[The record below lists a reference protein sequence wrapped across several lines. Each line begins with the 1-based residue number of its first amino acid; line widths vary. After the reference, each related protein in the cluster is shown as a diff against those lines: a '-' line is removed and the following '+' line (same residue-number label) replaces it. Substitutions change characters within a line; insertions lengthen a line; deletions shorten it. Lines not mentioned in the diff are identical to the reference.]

1 MKYKLIC
8 VDMDGT
14 LLNDSHHISNR
25 NKETL
30 KKAVDKGVQVAI
42 STGRIF
48 SSADYFAELVGIK
61 TNLISCNGAY
71 IRNRLTNEV
80 LYANSLTNE
89 QVLKVNKVIQEYNF
103 RTLYYTYN
111 TVIVDSPL
119 PENHTYNLTNKLV
132 DEDKKIKF
140 FISSD
145 INEITQKYTNKIV
158 KIICINNV
166 EDNSTLLKCK
176 ERISKFSDIEIVSS
190 SNNNFEIMQKNVSKG
205 NAAKILSEKLNI
217 KPEEVVC
224 IGDNENDL
232 SMIKFAG
239 LGVAMG
245 NGSDIVKKCADY
257 VTDTNINDGVAKAIE
272 KFVF

>member
-14 LLNDSHHISNR
+14 LLNDKHDISTR

-61 TNLISCNGAY
+61 TDLISCNGAY
-71 IRNRLTNEV
+71 VRNRLTNEV
-80 LYANSLTNE
+80 IYTNALTSE
-89 QVLKVNKVIQEYNF
+89 QVLKVNDIIQGHDF
-103 RTLYYTYN
+103 KIFYYTYN
-111 TVIVDSPL
+111 TVIVDSAL
-119 PENHTYNLTNKLV
+119 PEDHTYNLTNKLV
-132 DEDKKIKF
+132 SDDRKIKF

-145 INEITQKYTNKIV
+145 IKEITEKYDNKIV
-158 KIICINNV
+158 KIICI
-166 EDNSTLLKCK
+166 DNSDDKTTLLKCK
-176 ERISKFSDIEIVSS
+176 ESISKFSDIEIVSS
-190 SNNNFEIMQKNVSKG
+190 SNNNFEIMQKDVSKG
-205 NAAKILSEKLNI
+205 NAAKILSKKLNI
-217 KPEEVVC
+217 KPEEIMC

-245 NGSDIVKKCADY
+245 NGSDAVKKCADY
-257 VTDTNINDGVAKAIE
+257 VTDTNVNDGVAKAIE
-272 KFVF
+272 KFIL